1 LRRSATI
8 FYAITASS
16 TATLCPVLA
25 HAVIGL
31 GLVASFSL
39 GSQLFLL
46 FFMQSTHSIDELD
59 DKALINLIG
68 IAIIAGDEGVLI
80 LSQESLESQME
91 LLNLTWVHIV
101 QLSYLPTELEIALLF
116 GFVLEFQSKARWSR
130 HELQLL
136 AFVHFQ

>member
-25 HAVIGL
+25 HTVIGL

-39 GSQLFLL
+39 GSQLLLL
-46 FFMQSTHSIDELD
+46 FLMQSTHSIDELD
-59 DKALINLIG
+59 DKTLINLIG

-101 QLSYLPTELEIALLF
+101 QLSYLPAELEIALLF
-116 GFVLEFQSKARWSR
+116 GFILEFQSKARWSR

-136 AFVHFQ
+136 AFVNLQ

>member
-1 LRRSATI
+1 
-8 FYAITASS
+8 
-16 TATLCPVLA
+16 
-25 HAVIGL
+25 
-31 GLVASFSL
+31 
-39 GSQLFLL
+39 
-46 FFMQSTHSIDELD
+46 MQSTHSIDELD
-59 DKALINLIG
+59 DKTLINLIG

-101 QLSYLPTELEIALLF
+101 QLSYLPAELEIALLF